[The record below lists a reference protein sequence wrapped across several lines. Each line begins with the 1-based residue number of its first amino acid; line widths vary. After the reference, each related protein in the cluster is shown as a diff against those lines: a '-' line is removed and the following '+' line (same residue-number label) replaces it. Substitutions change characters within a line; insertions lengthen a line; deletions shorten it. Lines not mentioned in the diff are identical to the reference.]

1 MRFAISLRNDD
12 DRDYQ
17 EGDHQIN
24 SDDGHDDHGVMTHN
38 DDDHT
43 FALASLAASA
53 SAAIARWS
61 WIGNRA
67 SLLRIVKIV
76 NVKIN
81 IFLMMMKNLH

>member
-1 MRFAISLRNDD
+1 MIRFAISLRNDD
-12 DRDYQ
+12 DLDYQ
-17 EGDHQIN
+17 EGDHWIN
-24 SDDGHDDHGVMTHN
+24 SDDDHDVMTHN

-53 SAAIARWS
+53 SAAIALWS

-67 SLLRIVKIV
+67 SLLRSVKIV

-81 IFLMMMKNLH
+81 IILMLMKNLH